1 MTDTVPTLAT
11 SLEAEHRELDQLL
24 GRFLAAITAG
34 NGDAADAALKE
45 FDEILRSHTRREEE
59 RLYEKP
65 AGRKLVPAQDE
76 AAEIPWR
83 ELLLEHVQIRE
94 VSGMMRRLME
104 EKRDLAAARAL
115 CGNLARRWDAHTT
128 REEREVFPLYAQDVD
143 DQRA

>member
-24 GRFLAAITAG
+24 GRFLAAATAG
-34 NGDAADAALKE
+34 DGEAAGAALKE
-45 FDEILRSHTRREEE
+45 FDQILRSHTRREEE

-76 AAEIPWR
+76 AGEIPWR

-94 VSGMMRRLME
+94 VSGMMRRLLE

-115 CGNLARRWDAHTT
+115 CGNLANRWEAHTI
-128 REEREVFPLYAQDVD
+128 REEGEVFPLYGQEVD
-143 DQRA
+143 DDRA

>member
-24 GRFLAAITAG
+24 GRFLAATTAG
-34 NGDAADAALKE
+34 DGDVAGAALKE

-65 AGRKLVPAQDE
+65 AGRKLVPVQDE

-94 VSGMMRRLME
+94 VSGMMRRLLE

-115 CGNLARRWDAHTT
+115 SGNLANRWEAHTI
-128 REEREVFPLYAQDVD
+128 REEREVFPLYGQGVD
-143 DQRA
+143 DGRA

>member
-1 MTDTVPTLAT
+1 MTDSVPTLAT

-24 GRFLAAITAG
+24 GRFLAAATAG
-34 NGDAADAALKE
+34 DVEAAGAGLKE

-59 RLYEKP
+59 RLYGKP

-76 AAEIPWR
+76 AAETPWR

-94 VSGMMRRLME
+94 VSGMMRRLLE
-104 EKRDLAAARAL
+104 EKKDLAAARAL
-115 CGNLARRWDAHTT
+115 CGNLASRWEAHTT
-128 REEREVFPLYAQDVD
+128 REERDVFPLFGQEVD

>member
-24 GRFLAAITAG
+24 GRFLAASTAG
-34 NGDAADAALKE
+34 DGEAAGTALKE

-65 AGRKLVPAQDE
+65 SWQKLVPARDE
-76 AAEIPWR
+76 VAEMPWR

-94 VSGMMRRLME
+94 VSGMMRRLLE

-115 CGNLARRWDAHTT
+115 CGNLARRWEAHTI
-128 REEREVFPLYAQDVD
+128 REEREVFPLYGQEVD
-143 DQRA
+143 DGRD

>member
-24 GRFLAAITAG
+24 GRFLVATTAG
-34 NGDAADAALKE
+34 DEDAAGAALKE

-65 AGRKLVPAQDE
+65 AGRKLVPAKDE
-76 AAEIPWR
+76 ATEMPWR

-94 VSGMMRRLME
+94 VSGMMRRLLE
-104 EKRDLAAARAL
+104 EKRDFAAARAL
-115 CGNLARRWDAHTT
+115 CGNLARRWEAHTI
-128 REEREVFPLYAQDVD
+128 REEREVFPLYGQEVD
-143 DQRA
+143 DSKA

>member
-24 GRFLAAITAG
+24 GRFLAATTAG
-34 NGDAADAALKE
+34 DVEAAGAALKE

-59 RLYEKP
+59 RLYGKP
-65 AGRKLVPAQDE
+65 VGRKLVPSQDE
-76 AAEIPWR
+76 AAETPWR

-94 VSGMMRRLME
+94 VSGMMRRLLE
-104 EKRDLAAARAL
+104 EKRDPAAARAL
-115 CGNLARRWDAHTT
+115 CGNLASRWEAHTA
-128 REEREVFPLYAQDVD
+128 REEREVFPLFGQEVD

>member
-24 GRFLAAITAG
+24 GRFLAAATAG
-34 NGDAADAALKE
+34 DVEAAGAALTE

-76 AAEIPWR
+76 APETPWR

-94 VSGMMRRLME
+94 VSGMMRRLLE
-104 EKRDLAAARAL
+104 EKRDLPAARAL
-115 CGNLARRWDAHTT
+115 CGNLARRWEAHTN
-128 REEREVFPLYAQDVD
+128 REEREVFPFFGQEVD